1 MWPIKEIFKSEP
13 VKHMAVVN
21 AFIEPILQ
29 EALRK
34 NEAHAKTNVQFH
46 DKENQEEETLL
57 DHLVKQTSGTHGSL
71 QSICA
76 LYLTAC
82 TL

>member
-13 VKHMAVVN
+13 AKHMTVVN

-34 NEAHAKTNVQFH
+34 NEARAKTDAQFH
-46 DKENQEEETLL
+46 GKENQEEETLL

-76 LYLTAC
+76 LYPIVC